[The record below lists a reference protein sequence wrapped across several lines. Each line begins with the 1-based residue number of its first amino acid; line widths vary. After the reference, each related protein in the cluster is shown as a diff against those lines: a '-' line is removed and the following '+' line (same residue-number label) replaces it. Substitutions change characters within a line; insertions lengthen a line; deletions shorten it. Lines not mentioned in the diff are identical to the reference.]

1 MNKKLLTVLMAG
13 IIVCPVLGG
22 CGGSKEVTYAD
33 GTYEAQSSVFEN
45 DDGSDDGNGYGVV
58 RITITDGKISAC
70 EFKTYETDG
79 TEKGT
84 DYGKEDGRI
93 ANKDYY
99 NKAQKANAACAEYA
113 SMLVQSGS
121 LEGIDAISGATINYN
136 EFVEAVE
143 LALDQAA
150 EK

>member
-13 IIVCPVLGG
+13 MIVCPVLGG
-22 CGGSKEVTYAD
+22 CGGGKEVTYAD

-58 RITITDGKISAC
+58 KLTITDGKISDC

-79 TEKGT
+79 TEKGV

-113 SMLVQSGS
+113 SMLVESGS
-121 LEGIDAISGATINYN
+121 LDGIDAISGATINYN

-143 LALDQAA
+143 MALDQAA
-150 EK
+150 GK